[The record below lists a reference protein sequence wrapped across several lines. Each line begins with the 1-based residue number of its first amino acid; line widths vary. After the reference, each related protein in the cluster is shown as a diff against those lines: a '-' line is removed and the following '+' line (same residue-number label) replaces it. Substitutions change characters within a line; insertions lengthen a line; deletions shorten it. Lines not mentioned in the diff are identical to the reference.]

1 MKNLQLLALLFC
13 CQIMLAQTNDYKITY
28 KRFLSYGQKLQRDAI
43 LYVKENQ
50 PTVMHNSMASTVELE
65 KRETIKKE
73 PSPNAVS
80 SEVIKKYL
88 DLKEFSY
95 SNFPDTYIKVDQQNN
110 INTAIDF
117 MGTKRGFIV
126 IDDNLKY
133 TWQITTETKQVQN
146 YTCYK
151 ATTTFRGN
159 TFEAWFTP
167 EIPINVGPWKWYG
180 LPGLIVEV
188 YDLEKKEI
196 YLLEKIEKLT
206 EEIPFPSE
214 KLKTVSLKDFVIEKD
229 DFLGNPLGG
238 SLDRNTTETTNYK
251 RGGLEK
257 IYEWEEKNK

>member
-1 MKNLQLLALLFC
+1 
-13 CQIMLAQTNDYKITY
+13 
-28 KRFLSYGQKLQRDAI
+28 
-43 LYVKENQ
+43 
-50 PTVMHNSMASTVELE
+50 
-65 KRETIKKE
+65 
-73 PSPNAVS
+73 
-80 SEVIKKYL
+80 
-88 DLKEFSY
+88 
-95 SNFPDTYIKVDQQNN
+95 
-110 INTAIDF
+110 

-133 TWQITTETKQVQN
+133 TWEINAETNQVQN

-151 ATTTFRGN
+151 ATAAFRGN
-159 TFEAWFTP
+159 TVEAWFTP
-167 EIPINVGPWKWYG
+167 EIAINADPWKWYG
-180 LPGLIVEV
+180 LTGLIVEV

-251 RGGLEK
+251 R
-257 IYEWEEKNK
+257 